1 MKYMSDAIDM
11 THDGASRE
19 SLNGIYLA
27 GAVMRIAFVACLI
40 LGGFTLLEFLRLA
53 VDSRR
58 GIPITVEEIS
68 IIHLFYISSPLLI
81 PVLVTL
87 VISECQ
93 IITLRWVGFS
103 ADFCLI
109 LVPLSLAILGG
120 ILAIIVLVDDPP
132 VAPVDRLFLFGG
144 ALLFFLA
151 GSFQMWC
158 WQQQVLRGQSPGTP
172 IAWYALAL
180 CIAGGFLGSMMAWQS
195 PSPYQRS
202 IVDYYQQAWLDRPAY
217 PTLPVEPSNDLPL

>member
-1 MKYMSDAIDM
+1 MSDAAD
-11 THDGASRE
+11 TVLNSTQRE
-19 SLNGIYLA
+19 SLNGIYFA
-27 GAVMRIAFVACLI
+27 GALMRVAFVACLI

-68 IIHLFYISSPLLI
+68 IVHLLYISSPLLV

-87 VISECQ
+87 LISECQ
-93 IITLRWVGFS
+93 IIVLRIVGFS
-103 ADFCLI
+103 ANVCLI
-109 LVPLSLAILGG
+109 LVPLSLAVLGG
-120 ILAIIVLVDDPP
+120 LLAVIALVDDPP

-158 WQQQVLRGQSPGTP
+158 WQQQVLHGQSPGTP
-172 IAWYALAL
+172 ITWYALAL

-202 IVDYYQQAWLDRPAY
+202 IVEYYHQAWMDRSTY

>member
-1 MKYMSDAIDM
+1 MSII
-11 THDGASRE
+11 HDGPKRE
-19 SLNGIYLA
+19 SLNGIYLV
-27 GAVMRIAFVACLI
+27 GAVMRIAFVVCLI

-53 VDSRR
+53 VESRR

-68 IIHLFYISSPLLI
+68 ILHLLYVCSPLWI

-87 VISECQ
+87 SISECQ
-93 IITLRWVGFS
+93 IVILRMVGFS
-103 ADFCLI
+103 ANVCLI

-120 ILAIIVLVDDPP
+120 ILCILVFVDDPP
-132 VAPVDRLFLFGG
+132 VAPIDRLFLFGG

-158 WQQQVLRGQSPGTP
+158 WQQQVLHGQSPGTP

-202 IVDYYQQAWLDRPAY
+202 IIDYYHQAWMDRPAY
-217 PTLPVEPSNDLPL
+217 PSLPVEPSNDLPL